1 MKQKH
6 VNLSAKMAQLSVLE
20 DAQAWSFSGYASVY
34 GSVNDHGFAIA
45 KGAFDALIERG
56 DRPVMFFNHNTRA
69 VPIGKWTAIE
79 SDDYG
84 LKVTGEL
91 SQSIRMAS
99 DVHAALIEGLINGLS
114 VSIGWWDEDEQP
126 LSDGTVVV
134 NKIDQMPEISLVTFP
149 ADPAARIY
157 EALSADEID
166 DGIAAIK
173 TVKDLEGFVRDA
185 ARLSRRQAKT
195 LVAAARTALAAD
207 ARRDAEESEKLAAI
221 ERLRKAFTNL

>member
-6 VNLSAKMAQLSVLE
+6 VNLSAKAAQLSLLE
-20 DAQAWSFSGYASVY
+20 DAQKWSFSGYASVY

-45 KGAFDALIERG
+45 KGAFDSLIERG
-56 DRPVMFFNHNTRA
+56 DRPVMFFNHNTRS
-69 VPIGKWTAIE
+69 VPIGKWVGIE

-114 VSIGWWDEDEQP
+114 VSIGWYDEDEQP

-149 ADPAARIY
+149 ADPNARIY

-166 DGIAAIK
+166 AAIDGIK
-173 TVKDLEGFVRDA
+173 TPKDLEGFMRDA

-207 ARRDAEESEKLAAI
+207 VRRDAETSEELAAI
-221 ERLRKAFTNL
+221 ERLKKAFSNI